1 MCAGHLGIT
10 ELDQDHIQY
19 MERLVNR
26 LFDLRL
32 FRSFKVKTTPRWI
45 VLLLDMLIVIAC
57 YIATVVA
64 GIYSMHMVIPPQ
76 TILLNGFL
84 VLAVYFVVTYV
95 SKSYTCV
102 IRLSV
107 IEDLYRIFMAIV
119 FSTLLLFG
127 FNVVKMALTG
137 KPFLKYW
144 DILII
149 GALAFSIMMIERL
162 CIKYLYM
169 RMNSATEGRKRVL
182 VLGTSFSSV
191 FLANA
196 LKGEIGGKYLPV
208 GLLSIKGGQDNPEIN
223 GFKVYKFDPATMA
236 EMFEKNNIDALIFD
250 SKSNN
255 LMSSGFA
262 DYFIKN
268 DIALLAMNQVA
279 EFEQDKDTDKGIS
292 TFVKEVQIEDLLGR
306 DPIVLNNPMV
316 SEQIKGSCVLIT
328 GACGSIGSEIVRQV
342 VNYGA
347 SKVVLYDQ
355 AETPMHDISLEMK
368 SNPRAHIEL
377 FMGDVRNRDR
387 LEEAFKK
394 FRPRY
399 VFHAAAY
406 KHVPMMEIN
415 PTEAILANVMGTRN
429 VADLSLKY
437 DVYKFVMIST
447 DKAVNPTNVMGCTK
461 RLAEIY
467 CQSLY
472 YDAQRMGKKTKF
484 ITTRFGNVLGSN
496 GSVIPL
502 FRKQI
507 AAGGPV
513 TVTHK
518 EIIRY
523 FMTIPEACSLVL
535 EAGCMGNGG
544 EIYIFDMG
552 EPVKIYDLARRMI
565 SLAGLKPDV
574 DIKIVEVGLRPGE
587 KLYEELLNDK
597 EKTTATVNKKIMVA
611 KVRTYNYKDVCV
623 NIDKIIALAAQGD
636 VHGMIYAMKEFVPE
650 YKSQHSQYES
660 IDKEIEGL
668 ESSPLQTETVNPGQP
683 TAE

>member
-1 MCAGHLGIT
+1 M
-10 ELDQDHIQY
+10 ELFINK
-19 MERLVNR
+19 L
-26 LFDLRL
+26 LDLRI
-32 FRSFKVKTTPRWI
+32 FRAFKVRTTPRWI
-45 VLLLDMLIVIAC
+45 ILLLDMLIVLAC
-57 YIATVVA
+57 FIATVVA
-64 GIYSMHMVIPPQ
+64 DMYSLHTVLPSQ
-76 TILLNGFL
+76 TILLNAAIVL
-84 VLAVYFVVTYV
+84 VVYFAITYL

-107 IEDLYRIFMAIV
+107 IEDLYRIFMVIV
-119 FSTLLLFG
+119 ISTLVLIG
-127 FNVVKMALTG
+127 FNAVKLAVTG
-137 KPFLKYW
+137 SPFMKFW

-149 GALAFSIMMIERL
+149 GALSFSIMMIERL

-169 RMNSATEGRKRVL
+169 RMTSATEGRKRVL

-208 GLLSIKGGQDNPEIN
+208 GLLSIKAGPENSEIH
-223 GFKVYKFDPATMA
+223 GFKVYRFDPTKMSDLFV
-236 EMFEKNNIDALIFD
+236 ENNIDALIFD
-250 SKSNN
+250 SKSTN

-262 DYFIKN
+262 DFFIKN
-268 DIALLAMNQVA
+268 DIPLLAMNKVA
-279 EFEQDKDTDKGIS
+279 EFEHAGGEKESENNGGIS
-292 TFVKEVQIEDLLGR
+292 TYIKEVQIEDLLGR
-306 DPIVLNNPMV
+306 DPIVLDNPLV
-316 SEQIKGSCVLIT
+316 SQHIKGSCVMIT

-342 VNYGA
+342 ANYGA
-347 SKVVLYDQ
+347 SKIVLFDQ

-368 SNPRAHIEL
+368 KFRPNAHIEL
-377 FMGDVRNRDR
+377 FMGDVRNRAR
-387 LEEAFKK
+387 LEEAFVK
-394 FRPRY
+394 FRPRF

-415 PTEAILANVMGTRN
+415 PTEAILANVLGTRN
-429 VADLSLKY
+429 VADLSLQY
-437 DVYKFVMIST
+437 NVYKFVMIST

-467 CQSLY
+467 CQSLF
-472 YDAQRMGKKTKF
+472 YDAQRQGKKTQF

-535 EAGCMGNGG
+535 EAGCMGSGG

-574 DIKIVEVGLRPGE
+574 DIKIEEIGLRPGE

-597 EKTTATVNKKIMVA
+597 EITTATVNKKIMIA
-611 KVRTYNYKDVCV
+611 KVKTYNYKEVCA
-623 NIDKIIALAAQGD
+623 NIDHIIDLAKKGD
-636 VHGMIYAMKEFVPE
+636 TYGMIYAMKEFVPE
-650 YKSQHSQYES
+650 YKSQHSKFEA
-660 IDKEIEGL
+660 IDKEIEG
-668 ESSPLQTETVNPGQP
+668 EATPAAPDVRQP
-683 TAE
+683 VAE

>member
-1 MCAGHLGIT
+1 MI
-10 ELDQDHIQY
+10 ERIIDKILD
-19 MERLVNR
+19 LKLFR
-26 LFDLRL
+26 LF
-32 FRSFKVKTTPRWI
+32 KVRTTPRWI
-45 VLLLDMLIVIAC
+45 ILMLDMLIVMVS

-64 GIYSMHMVIPPQ
+64 DMYSLHSLTSSS
-76 TILLNGFL
+76 TILINGFI
-84 VLAVYFVVTYV
+84 VFVVYFAVTYI

-119 FSTLLLFG
+119 VSTILLIG
-127 FNVVKMALTG
+127 INIVKMGITG
-137 KPFLKYW
+137 VPFLKFW

-149 GALAFSIMMIERL
+149 GALSFSMMMIERL

-182 VLGTSFSSV
+182 VLGTSFASV

-208 GLLSIKGGQDNPEIN
+208 GLLSIKSGQESSEIN
-223 GFKVYKFDPATMA
+223 GFKVYRFDPTTISTVFL
-236 EMFEKNNIDALIFD
+236 EEHIDALIFD
-250 SKSNN
+250 SKSNI
-255 LMSSGFA
+255 LMRSGFA
-262 DYFIKN
+262 DFFIKN
-268 DIALLAMNQVA
+268 DIPLLAMNKVA
-279 EFEQDKDTDKGIS
+279 EFEQDKDSDKNIS
-292 TFVKEVQIEDLLGR
+292 TFIKEVQIEDLLGR
-306 DPIVLNNPMV
+306 EPIVLNNPL
-316 SEQIKGSCVLIT
+316 IKQHINGSCVLIT

-342 VNYGA
+342 TNYGA
-347 SKVVLYDQ
+347 SKIVLFDQ
-355 AETPMHDISLEMK
+355 AETPMHDIYLEMQK
-368 SNPRAHIEL
+368 SYPDADIEL
-377 FMGDVRNRDR
+377 FMGDVRNRAR
-387 LEEAFKK
+387 VEEAFEK
-394 FRPRY
+394 FHPSY

-406 KHVPMMEIN
+406 KHVPMMELN

-429 VADLSLKY
+429 VADVALKY

-467 CQSLY
+467 CQSLFH
-472 YDAQRMGKKTKF
+472 DAQRKGKQTKF

-507 AAGGPV
+507 ESGGPV

-518 EIIRY
+518 DIIRY

-565 SLAGLKPDV
+565 TLAGFKPDV
-574 DIKIVEVGLRPGE
+574 DIKIKEVGLRPGE

-597 EKTTATVNKKIMVA
+597 EKTTATVNKKIMIA
-611 KVRTYNYKDVCV
+611 KVKTYDYEDVCR
-623 NIDKIIALAAQGD
+623 NIDKIIALAAAGN
-636 VHGMIYAMKEFVPE
+636 VHDMVYAMKAFVPE
-650 YKSQHSQYES
+650 YKSQQSKFEA
-660 IDKEIEGL
+660 IDQEIEAKIQEQPVALGL
-668 ESSPLQTETVNPGQP
+668 LQP

>member
-1 MCAGHLGIT
+1 M
-10 ELDQDHIQY
+10 
-19 MERLVNR
+19 
-26 LFDLRL
+26 DLRIL
-32 FRSFKVKTTPRWI
+32 RSFKVRTTPRWI
-45 VLLLDMLIVIAC
+45 ILLLDMVIVLISYAATVIADTYSLHIVTGPLNVLFVAAIVI
-57 YIATVVA
+57 
-64 GIYSMHMVIPPQ
+64 G
-76 TILLNGFL
+76 
-84 VLAVYFVVTYV
+84 VYFVVSYI

-107 IEDLYRIFMAIV
+107 IEDLYRIFIAVVIASV
-119 FSTLLLFG
+119 FLCVI
-127 FNVVKMALTG
+127 NALWLVFAHAELI
-137 KPFLKYW
+137 KFW
-144 DILII
+144 NILVI
-149 GALAFSIMMIERL
+149 GALSFSMMMIERL

-169 RMNSATEGRKRVL
+169 RMNNATEGRKRVL
-182 VLGTSFSSV
+182 VLGTTFNSV

-208 GLLSIKGGQDNPEIN
+208 GLLSIKLNNTNSEIN
-223 GFKVYKFDPATMA
+223 GLKIYHFDPKTTSDEFA
-236 EMFEKNNIDALIFD
+236 KNGIIGLIYDA
-250 SKSNN
+250 KSNN

-268 DIALLAMNQVA
+268 DIALLAMNKVA
-279 EFEQDKDTDKGIS
+279 EFEQDDPKGQNEKGIS
-292 TFVKEVQIEDLLGR
+292 TYIKEVQIEDLLGR
-306 DPIVLNNPMV
+306 EPIVLNNPLV
-316 SEQIKGSCVLIT
+316 SKHINGSCVLIT

-342 VNYGA
+342 ASYHA
-347 SKVVLYDQ
+347 SKIILFDQ

-368 SNPRAHIEL
+368 KDYPDADIEL
-377 FMGDVRNRDR
+377 FMGDVRNRER
-387 LEEAFKK
+387 VEEAFEK
-394 FRPRY
+394 FHPSY

-429 VADLSLKY
+429 VADLALKY
-437 DVYKFVMIST
+437 GVYKFVMIST

-467 CQSLY
+467 CQSLFH
-472 YDAQRMGKKTKF
+472 DAQQKGKKTQF

-552 EPVKIYDLARRMI
+552 EPVKIYDMARRMI

-574 DIKIVEVGLRPGE
+574 DIKIEEIGLRPGE

-611 KVRTYNYKDVCV
+611 KVKMYDYKDVCTH
-623 NIDKIIALAAQGD
+623 IDKIITFASKGD
-636 VHGMIYAMKEFVPE
+636 VHEMVYAMKEFVPE
-650 YKSQHSQYES
+650 YKSMHSKFEA
-660 IDKEIEGL
+660 IDKEIENEGK
-668 ESSPLQTETVNPGQP
+668 PIAPNAVQP

>member
-1 MCAGHLGIT
+1 
-10 ELDQDHIQY
+10 
-19 MERLVNR
+19 
-26 LFDLRL
+26 
-32 FRSFKVKTTPRWI
+32 
-45 VLLLDMLIVIAC
+45 LLDMVIVLISYAATVIADTYSLHIVTGPLNVLFVAAIVI
-57 YIATVVA
+57 
-64 GIYSMHMVIPPQ
+64 G
-76 TILLNGFL
+76 
-84 VLAVYFVVTYV
+84 VYFVVSYI

-107 IEDLYRIFMAIV
+107 IEDLYRIFIAVIIASVILCVINALWLV
-119 FSTLLLFG
+119 FAHAELIKFW
-127 FNVVKMALTG
+127 N
-137 KPFLKYW
+137 
-144 DILII
+144 ILVI
-149 GALAFSIMMIERL
+149 GALSFSMMMIERL

-169 RMNSATEGRKRVL
+169 RMNNATEGRKRVL
-182 VLGTSFSSV
+182 VLGTTFNSV

-208 GLLSIKGGQDNPEIN
+208 GLLSIKSNNTNSEIN
-223 GFKVYKFDPATMA
+223 GLKIYHFDPKTTSDEFA
-236 EMFEKNNIDALIFD
+236 KNGIVGLIYDA
-250 SKSNN
+250 KSNN

-268 DIALLAMNQVA
+268 DIALLAMNKVA
-279 EFEQDKDTDKGIS
+279 EFEQDDPKGQNEKGIS
-292 TFVKEVQIEDLLGR
+292 TYIKEVQIEDLLGR
-306 DPIVLNNPMV
+306 DPIVLNNPLV
-316 SEQIKGSCVLIT
+316 SKHINGSCVLIT

-342 VNYGA
+342 ASYHA
-347 SKVVLYDQ
+347 SKIILFDQ

-368 SNPRAHIEL
+368 KDYPEADIEL
-377 FMGDVRNRDR
+377 FMGDVRNRER
-387 LEEAFKK
+387 VEEAFNK
-394 FRPRY
+394 FHPSY

-429 VADLSLKY
+429 VADLALKY
-437 DVYKFVMIST
+437 GVYKFVMIST

-467 CQSLY
+467 CQSLFH
-472 YDAQRMGKKTKF
+472 DAQQKGKKTQF

-552 EPVKIYDLARRMI
+552 EPVKIYDMARRMI

-574 DIKIVEVGLRPGE
+574 DIKIEEIGLRPGE

-611 KVRTYNYKDVCV
+611 KVKMYDYKDVCTH
-623 NIDKIIALAAQGD
+623 IDKIIAFASKGD
-636 VHGMIYAMKEFVPE
+636 VHEMVYAMKEFVPE
-650 YKSQHSQYES
+650 YKSMHSKFEA
-660 IDKEIEGL
+660 IDKEIENEGK
-668 ESSPLQTETVNPGQP
+668 PIAPNAVQP

>member
-1 MCAGHLGIT
+1 
-10 ELDQDHIQY
+10 
-19 MERLVNR
+19 MERLIDK
-26 LFDLRL
+26 LLDLRL
-32 FRSFKVKTTPRWI
+32 FRSFKVRTTPRWI
-45 VLLLDMLIVIAC
+45 ILLLDMLIVLFC
-57 YIATVVA
+57 FVATVVA
-64 GIYSMHMVIPPQ
+64 DMYSMHTVTAPA
-76 TILLNGFL
+76 TIIINAFI
-84 VLAVYFVVTYV
+84 VLAVYFLVTYI

-107 IEDLYRIFMAIV
+107 IEDLYRIFMAIAV
-119 FSTLLLFG
+119 STLLLIGINILKLAF
-127 FNVVKMALTG
+127 TG
-137 KPFLKYW
+137 VPFMKFW
-144 DILII
+144 NILII
-149 GALAFSIMMIERL
+149 GALSFSLMMIERL

-169 RMNSATEGRKRVL
+169 RMNSDTKDRQRVL

-191 FLANA
+191 LLANA
-196 LKGEIGGKYLPV
+196 LKGEIGGKFLPV
-208 GLLSIKGGQDNPEIN
+208 GLLSIKSGPDNSEIN
-223 GFKVYKFDPATMA
+223 GFKVYRFDLLKMNEVFA
-236 EMFEKNNIDALIFD
+236 EQSIDALLFD
-250 SKSNN
+250 SKSYN

-268 DIALLAMNQVA
+268 DIKLLAMNKVA
-279 EFEQDKDTDKGIS
+279 EFEQDRGNRPGGIS
-292 TFVKEVQIEDLLGR
+292 TLIKEVQIEDLLGR
-306 DPIVLNNPMV
+306 DPIVLNNPLV
-316 SEQIKGSCVLIT
+316 NQHISGTCVLIT

-342 VNYGA
+342 ASYRA
-347 SKVVLYDQ
+347 SKIVLFDQ
-355 AETPMHDISLEMK
+355 AETPMHDIALEMRK
-368 SNPRAHIEL
+368 DYPDADIEL
-377 FMGDVRNRDR
+377 FMGDVRNRER
-387 LEEAFKK
+387 VEEAFEK
-394 FRPRY
+394 FRPQY

-429 VADLSLKY
+429 VADLALKY

-467 CQSLY
+467 CQSLFF
-472 YDAQRMGKKTKF
+472 DAQRRGKKTKF

-502 FRKQI
+502 FRRQI

-518 EIIRY
+518 DIIRY

-535 EAGCMGNGG
+535 EAGCMGHGG

-552 EPVKIYDLARRMI
+552 EPVKIYDMARRMI
-565 SLAGLKPDV
+565 SLAGLKPDI
-574 DIKIVEVGLRPGE
+574 DIKIVEIGLRPGE

-597 EKTTATVNKKIMVA
+597 EKTTATVNRKIMIA
-611 KVRTYNYKDVCV
+611 KVRTYDYQDVCN
-623 NIDKIIALAAQGD
+623 NIDKIISLASKGD

-650 YKSQHSQYES
+650 YKSQHSRFEA
-660 IDKEIEGL
+660 IDKEIEG
-668 ESSPLQTETVNPGQP
+668 ETRSENPDINQP

>member
-1 MCAGHLGIT
+1 
-10 ELDQDHIQY
+10 
-19 MERLVNR
+19 MERLIDK
-26 LFDLRL
+26 LLDLRL
-32 FRSFKVKTTPRWI
+32 FRSFKVRTTPRWI
-45 VLLLDMLIVIAC
+45 ILLLDMLIVLFC
-57 YIATVVA
+57 FVATVVA
-64 GIYSMHMVIPPQ
+64 DIYSMHSVIAPS
-76 TILLNGFL
+76 TIILNAFL
-84 VLAVYFVVTYV
+84 VLAVYFLVTYI

-119 FSTLLLFG
+119 VSTLLLAG
-127 FNVVKMALTG
+127 INILKLAITG
-137 KPFLKYW
+137 VPFMKFW
-144 DILII
+144 NILII
-149 GALAFSIMMIERL
+149 GALSFSIMMIERL

-169 RMNSATEGRKRVL
+169 RMNSDTKGRKRVL
-182 VLGTSFSSV
+182 VLGTTFSSV
-191 FLANA
+191 LLANA
-196 LKGEIGGKYLPV
+196 LKGEIGGKFLPV
-208 GLLSIKGGQDNPEIN
+208 GLLSIKSGPDNSEIN
-223 GFKVYKFDPATMA
+223 GFKVYRFDPLKMNEIFA
-236 EMFEKNNIDALIFD
+236 EQSIDALLFD
-250 SKSNN
+250 SKSYN

-268 DIALLAMNQVA
+268 DISLLAMNKIA
-279 EFEQDKDTDKGIS
+279 EFEHNKENRDAGIS
-292 TFVKEVQIEDLLGR
+292 TFIKEVQIEDLLGR
-306 DPIVLNNPMV
+306 EPIVLNNTLV
-316 SEQIKGSCVLIT
+316 NQHINGSCVLIT

-342 VNYGA
+342 ANYGA
-347 SKVVLYDQ
+347 SKIVLFDQ
-355 AETPMHDISLEMK
+355 AETPMHDIALEMK
-368 SNPRAHIEL
+368 KDYPSANIEL
-377 FMGDVRNRDR
+377 FMGDVRNRER
-387 LEEAFKK
+387 VEEAFDK

-429 VADLSLKY
+429 VADLALKY

-467 CQSLY
+467 CQSLFF
-472 YDAQRMGKKTKF
+472 DAQRRGKKTQF

-518 EIIRY
+518 DIIRY

-535 EAGCMGNGG
+535 EAGCMGSGG

-552 EPVKIYDLARRMI
+552 EPVKIYDMARRMI

-574 DIKIVEVGLRPGE
+574 DIKIVEIGLRPGE

-597 EKTTATVNKKIMVA
+597 EKTTATVNRKIMIA
-611 KVRTYNYKDVCV
+611 KVRTYDYQDVCA
-623 NIDKIIALAAQGD
+623 NIDNIITLAARGD

-650 YKSQHSQYES
+650 YKSQHSRFEA
-660 IDKEIEGL
+660 IDKEIEQ
-668 ESSPLQTETVNPGQP
+668 ESRPENPDVNQP

>member
-1 MCAGHLGIT
+1 
-10 ELDQDHIQY
+10 
-19 MERLVNR
+19 MEQLLNK
-26 LFDLRL
+26 LMDLRIL
-32 FRSFKVKTTPRWI
+32 RSFKVRTTPRWI
-45 VLLLDMLIVIAC
+45 ILLLDMVIVLISYAATVIADTYSLHIVTGPLNVLFVAAIVI
-57 YIATVVA
+57 
-64 GIYSMHMVIPPQ
+64 G
-76 TILLNGFL
+76 
-84 VLAVYFVVTYV
+84 VYFVVSYI

-107 IEDLYRIFMAIV
+107 IEDLYRIFIAVIIASVILCVINALWLV
-119 FSTLLLFG
+119 FAHAELIKFW
-127 FNVVKMALTG
+127 N
-137 KPFLKYW
+137 
-144 DILII
+144 ILVI
-149 GALAFSIMMIERL
+149 GALSFSMMMIERL

-169 RMNSATEGRKRVL
+169 RMNNATEGRKRVL
-182 VLGTSFSSV
+182 VLGTTFNSV

-208 GLLSIKGGQDNPEIN
+208 GLLSIKSNNTNSEIN
-223 GFKVYKFDPATMA
+223 GLKIYHFDPKSTSDEFA
-236 EMFEKNNIDALIFD
+236 KNSIVGLIYDA
-250 SKSNN
+250 KSNN

-268 DIALLAMNQVA
+268 DIALLAMNKVA
-279 EFEQDKDTDKGIS
+279 EFEQEDPKGQSEKGIS
-292 TFVKEVQIEDLLGR
+292 TYIKEVQIEDLLGR
-306 DPIVLNNPMV
+306 DPIVLNNPLV
-316 SEQIKGSCVLIT
+316 SKHINGSCVLIT

-342 VNYGA
+342 ASYHA
-347 SKVVLYDQ
+347 SKIILFDQ

-368 SNPRAHIEL
+368 KDYPDADIEL
-377 FMGDVRNRDR
+377 FMGDVRNRER
-387 LEEAFKK
+387 VEEAFEK
-394 FRPRY
+394 FHPSY

-429 VADLSLKY
+429 VADLALKY
-437 DVYKFVMIST
+437 GVYKFVMIST

-467 CQSLY
+467 CQSLFH
-472 YDAQRMGKKTKF
+472 DAQQKGKKTQF

-552 EPVKIYDLARRMI
+552 EPVKIYDMARRMI

-574 DIKIVEVGLRPGE
+574 DIKIEEIGLRPGE

-611 KVRTYNYKDVCV
+611 KVKMYDYKDVCTH
-623 NIDKIIALAAQGD
+623 IDKIITFASKGD
-636 VHGMIYAMKEFVPE
+636 VHEMVYAMKEFVPE
-650 YKSQHSQYES
+650 YKSMHSKFEA
-660 IDKEIEGL
+660 IDKEIENEGK
-668 ESSPLQTETVNPGQP
+668 PIAPNAVQP

>member
-1 MCAGHLGIT
+1 
-10 ELDQDHIQY
+10 
-19 MERLVNR
+19 MERLIDKI
-26 LFDLRL
+26 LELRI
-32 FRSFKVKTTPRWI
+32 FRAFKVKTTPRWI
-45 VLLLDMLIVIAC
+45 ILLLDMLIVMAS
-57 YIATVVA
+57 YVATMVA
-64 GIYSMHMVIPPQ
+64 GMYSMHTVTAPLS
-76 TILLNGFL
+76 ILYNGFI
-84 VLAVYFVVTYV
+84 VFAVYFLVTYV
-95 SKSYTCV
+95 SKSYTWV
-102 IRLSV
+102 IRMSV
-107 IEDLYRIFMAIV
+107 IEDLYRVFMVIAI
-119 FSTLLLFG
+119 STLLLVVLNVARLVLFG
-127 FNVVKMALTG
+127 VV
-137 KPFLKYW
+137 FLKFW
-144 DILII
+144 DILVI
-149 GALAFSIMMIERL
+149 GAISFSLMMIERL

-182 VLGTSFSSV
+182 VLGTSFGSV

-208 GLLSIKGGQDNPEIN
+208 GLLSIKPNEERDEIN
-223 GFKVYKFDPATMA
+223 GLKVYIYDPTRMNDF
-236 EMFEKNNIDALIFD
+236 FEKNKIDALIFD
-250 SKSNN
+250 SKSDN
-255 LMSSGFA
+255 LMNSGFA

-268 DIALLAMNQVA
+268 DIPLLTMNKVA
-279 EFEQDKDTDKGIS
+279 EFEQSTNKDEKTGIS
-292 TFVKEVQIEDLLGR
+292 TYVKEVQIEDLLGR
-306 DPIVLNNPMV
+306 PPIVLDNPLV
-316 SEQIKGSCVLIT
+316 SQHIKGSCVLIT

-342 VNYGA
+342 ANYGA
-347 SKVVLYDQ
+347 EKIILFDQ
-355 AETPMHDISLEMK
+355 AETPMHDVALEMK
-368 SNPRAHIEL
+368 KDHPGADIEL
-377 FMGDVRNRDR
+377 FMGDVRNRER
-387 LEEAFKK
+387 LEEAFSK

-429 VADLSLKY
+429 VADLALKY

-467 CQSLY
+467 CQSLFF
-472 YDAQRMGKKTKF
+472 DAQKQGKKTQF

-518 EIIRY
+518 DIIRY

-535 EAGCMGNGG
+535 EAGCMGSGG

-552 EPVKIYDLARRMI
+552 APVKIYDMARRMI

-574 DIKIVEVGLRPGE
+574 DIEIKEIGLRPGE
-587 KLYEELLNDK
+587 KLYEELLNDA
-597 EKTTATVNKKIMVA
+597 EQVTATLNKKIMIA
-611 KVRTYNYKDVCV
+611 KVRTYDYHDVCD
-623 NIDKIIALAAQGD
+623 NIDQIVDLANKGD
-636 VHGMIYAMKEFVPE
+636 VHGMIFAMKQFVPE
-650 YKSQHSQYES
+650 YKSQQSRFEE
-660 IDKEIEGL
+660 IDKEIENNSAPVDEAL
-668 ESSPLQTETVNPGQP
+668 VNHQP

>member
-1 MCAGHLGIT
+1 
-10 ELDQDHIQY
+10 
-19 MERLVNR
+19 
-26 LFDLRL
+26 
-32 FRSFKVKTTPRWI
+32 
-45 VLLLDMLIVIAC
+45 MLIVLVS
-57 YIATVVA
+57 YVSTVVA
-64 GIYSMHMVIPPQ
+64 DIYSLHQVPTPMS
-76 TILLNGFL
+76 ILLNGFII
-84 VLAVYFVVTYV
+84 LAVYFIISYL
-95 SKSYTCV
+95 SRSYTCV

-107 IEDLYRIFMAIV
+107 IEDLYRIFMLIV
-119 FSTLLLFG
+119 FSTIVLVGINAVHL
-127 FNVVKMALTG
+127 ALWGTMLM
-137 KPFLKYW
+137 KFW
-144 DILII
+144 NILVI
-149 GALAFSIMMIERL
+149 GALSFSMMMIERL

-169 RMNSATEGRKRVL
+169 RMTSSTEGRKRVL
-182 VLGTSFSSV
+182 VLGTSFASV

-196 LKGEIGGKYLPV
+196 LKGEVGGKYLPV
-208 GLLSIKGGQDNPEIN
+208 GRLSLKSGEESSELN
-223 GFKVYKFDPATMA
+223 GVKVYKFDPTTMTEIFA
-236 EMFEKNNIDALIFD
+236 SKNIDALIFD
-250 SKSNN
+250 SRSNY
-255 LMSSGFA
+255 LMNSGFA

-268 DIALLAMNQVA
+268 DIALLAMNRVA
-279 EFEQDKDTDKGIS
+279 EFEQDEEKTDEKRGIS
-292 TFVKEVQIEDLLGR
+292 TYVKEVQIEDLLGR
-306 DPIVLNNPMV
+306 DPIVLNNPLV
-316 SEQIKGSCVLIT
+316 SEHIKGSCVLIT

-342 VNYGA
+342 SNYGA
-347 SKVVLYDQ
+347 SKIVLFDQ
-355 AETPMHDISLEMK
+355 AETPMHDISIEMK
-368 SNPRAHIEL
+368 KDYPKAHIEL
-377 FMGDVRNRDR
+377 FIGDVRNRER
-387 LEEAFKK
+387 VEEAFAK

-429 VADLSLKY
+429 VADLALKY
-437 DVYKFVMIST
+437 NVYKFVMIST

-467 CQSLY
+467 CQSLFFY
-472 YDAQRMGKKTKF
+472 AQKQGKKTQF

-535 EAGCMGNGG
+535 EAGCMGSGG

-574 DIKIVEVGLRPGE
+574 DIKITEIGLRPGE

-597 EKTTATVNKKIMVA
+597 EKTTATVNKKIMIA
-611 KVRTYNYKDVCV
+611 KVKTYNYNDVCA
-623 NIDKIIALAAQGD
+623 NISHIIELAGKAD
-636 VHGMIYAMKEFVPE
+636 VHAMVYAMKKFVPE
-650 YKSQHSQYES
+650 YKSQQSKFES
-660 IDKEIEGL
+660 IDKEIEQSDL
-668 ESSPLQTETVNPGQP
+668 VQEPSAPDRLQP

>member
-1 MCAGHLGIT
+1 
-10 ELDQDHIQY
+10 
-19 MERLVNR
+19 MERLINK
-26 LFDLRL
+26 LLDLRL
-32 FRSFKVKTTPRWI
+32 FRSFKVRTTPRWI
-45 VLLLDMLIVIAC
+45 ILLLDMLIVLFC
-57 YIATVVA
+57 FVATVVA
-64 GIYSMHMVIPPQ
+64 DMYSMHTVTAPA
-76 TILLNGFL
+76 TIIINAFIVLTVYFL
-84 VLAVYFVVTYV
+84 VTYI

-107 IEDLYRIFMAIV
+107 IEDLYRIFMAIAV
-119 FSTLLLFG
+119 STLLLIG
-127 FNVVKMALTG
+127 INILKLAITG
-137 KPFLKYW
+137 TPFMKFW
-144 DILII
+144 NILII
-149 GALAFSIMMIERL
+149 GALSFSMMMIERL
-162 CIKYLYM
+162 CIKYLSM
-169 RMNSATEGRKRVL
+169 RMNSDTKDRKRVL
-182 VLGTSFSSV
+182 VLGTNFSSV
-191 FLANA
+191 LLANA
-196 LKGEIGGKYLPV
+196 LKGEIGGKFLPV
-208 GLLSIKGGQDNPEIN
+208 GLLSIKSGPDNAEIN
-223 GFKVYKFDPATMA
+223 GFKVYRFDPLKMA
-236 EMFEKNNIDALIFD
+236 DVFAENNIDALLFD
-250 SKSNN
+250 SKSYN

-268 DIALLAMNQVA
+268 EIPLLAMNKVA
-279 EFEQDKDTDKGIS
+279 EFEQNRGKGIS
-292 TFVKEVQIEDLLGR
+292 TLIKEVQIEDLLGR
-306 DPIVLNNPMV
+306 EPIVLNNPLV
-316 SEQIKGSCVLIT
+316 SQHIYGSSVLIT

-342 VNYGA
+342 ATYGA
-347 SKVVLYDQ
+347 SKIILFDQ
-355 AETPMHDISLEMK
+355 AETPMHDIALEMK
-368 SNPRAHIEL
+368 KDYPKADIEL
-377 FMGDVRNRDR
+377 FMGDVRNRER
-387 LEEAFKK
+387 VEEAFEK

-429 VADLSLKY
+429 VADLALKY
-437 DVYKFVMIST
+437 DVFKFVMIST

-467 CQSLY
+467 CQSLF
-472 YDAQRMGKKTKF
+472 YDAQSHGKNTKF

-552 EPVKIYDLARRMI
+552 EPVKIYDMARRMI
-565 SLAGLKPDV
+565 SLAGLKPDI
-574 DIKIVEVGLRPGE
+574 DIKIVEIGLRPGE

-597 EKTTATVNKKIMVA
+597 EKTTATVNRKIMIA
-611 KVRTYNYKDVCV
+611 KVKTYNYKDVCD
-623 NIDKIIALAAQGD
+623 NIDKIISLAGKGD

-650 YKSQHSQYES
+650 YKSQHSRFEA
-660 IDKEIEGL
+660 IDKEIEQ
-668 ESSPLQTETVNPGQP
+668 EPHNASPEVK
-683 TAE
+683 

>member
-1 MCAGHLGIT
+1 M
-10 ELDQDHIQY
+10 
-19 MERLVNR
+19 
-26 LFDLRL
+26 DLRL

-45 VLLLDMLIVIAC
+45 ILLLDMLIVMISFA
-57 YIATVVA
+57 ATVLA
-64 GIYSMHMVIPPQ
+64 GMFSVHTSAA
-76 TILLNGFL
+76 TIITNAFI
-84 VLAVYFVVTYV
+84 VFAVYFAVTYI

-107 IEDLYRIFMAIV
+107 IEDLYRIFMAIA
-119 FSTLLLFG
+119 FSTLVLFIL
-127 FNVVKMALTG
+127 NVGKQVITG
-137 KPFLKYW
+137 STFFKYW
-144 DILII
+144 DILVI
-149 GALAFSIMMIERL
+149 GALSFSLMMIERL

-182 VLGTSFSSV
+182 VLGTSFNSV

-208 GLLSIKGGQDNPEIN
+208 GLLSIKAGAENSEIN
-223 GFKVYKFDPATMA
+223 GFKVYRFNPTTMSDLFA
-236 EMFEKNNIDALIFD
+236 SDNIDALIFD
-250 SKSNN
+250 AKSNN

-262 DYFIKN
+262 DFFIKN
-268 DIALLAMNQVA
+268 DIALLAMNKVA
-279 EFEQDKDTDKGIS
+279 EFEQDKDSDKNIS
-292 TFVKEVQIEDLLGR
+292 TFIKEVQIEDLLGR
-306 DPIVLNNPMV
+306 DPIVLNNPLV
-316 SEQIKGSCVLIT
+316 SEHIKGSCVLIT

-342 VNYGA
+342 ANYGA
-347 SKVVLYDQ
+347 SKIVLFDQ

-368 SNPRAHIEL
+368 KERPNADIEL
-377 FMGDVRNRDR
+377 FMGDVSNRER
-387 LEEAFKK
+387 VEEAFAK

-429 VADLSLKY
+429 VADLALKY

-467 CQSLY
+467 CQSLFFE
-472 YDAQRMGKKTKF
+472 AQHRGKKTQF

-535 EAGCMGNGG
+535 EAGCMGSGG

-565 SLAGLKPDV
+565 SLAGLKPGV
-574 DIKIVEVGLRPGE
+574 DIKIEEIGLRPGE

-597 EKTTATVNKKIMVA
+597 EKTTATVNKKIMIA
-611 KVRTYNYKDVCV
+611 KVKIYDYQEVCAHLD
-623 NIDKIIALAAQGD
+623 NIIKLASAGD

-650 YKSQHSQYES
+650 YKSQHSRFEA
-660 IDKEIEGL
+660 IDKEIEG
-668 ESSPLQTETVNPGQP
+668 EETPASPEVVQQS
-683 TAE
+683 AE

>member
-1 MCAGHLGIT
+1 M
-10 ELDQDHIQY
+10 
-19 MERLVNR
+19 
-26 LFDLRL
+26 DLRL

-45 VLLLDMLIVIAC
+45 ILLLDMLIVMISFA
-57 YIATVVA
+57 ATVLA
-64 GIYSMHMVIPPQ
+64 GMFSVHTSAA
-76 TILLNGFL
+76 TILTNAFI
-84 VLAVYFVVTYV
+84 VFAVYFAVTYI

-107 IEDLYRIFMAIV
+107 IEDLYRIFMAIA
-119 FSTLLLFG
+119 FSTLVLFIL
-127 FNVVKMALTG
+127 NVGKQVITG
-137 KPFLKYW
+137 TTFFKYW
-144 DILII
+144 DILVI
-149 GALAFSIMMIERL
+149 GALSFSLMMIERL

-182 VLGTSFSSV
+182 VLGTTFNSV

-208 GLLSIKGGQDNPEIN
+208 GLLSIKAGAENSEIN
-223 GFKVYKFDPATMA
+223 GFKVYRFNPTTMSDLFA
-236 EMFEKNNIDALIFD
+236 SDNIDALIFD
-250 SKSNN
+250 AKSNN

-262 DYFIKN
+262 DFFIKN
-268 DIALLAMNQVA
+268 DIALLAMNKVA
-279 EFEQDKDTDKGIS
+279 EFEQDKDSDKNIS
-292 TFVKEVQIEDLLGR
+292 TFIKEVQIEDLLGR
-306 DPIVLNNPMV
+306 DPIVLNNPLV
-316 SEQIKGSCVLIT
+316 SEHIKGSCVLIT

-342 VNYGA
+342 ANYGA
-347 SKVVLYDQ
+347 SKIVLFDQ

-368 SNPRAHIEL
+368 KERPNADIEL
-377 FMGDVRNRDR
+377 FMGDVRNRER
-387 LEEAFKK
+387 VEEAFAK

-429 VADLSLKY
+429 VADLALKY

-467 CQSLY
+467 CQSLFFE
-472 YDAQRMGKKTKF
+472 AQHRGKKTQF

-535 EAGCMGNGG
+535 EAGCMGSGG

-565 SLAGLKPDV
+565 SLAGLKPGV
-574 DIKIVEVGLRPGE
+574 DIKIEEIGLRPGE

-597 EKTTATVNKKIMVA
+597 EKTTATVNKKIMIA
-611 KVRTYNYKDVCV
+611 KVKIYDYQEVCAHLD
-623 NIDKIIALAAQGD
+623 NIIKLASAGD

-650 YKSQHSQYES
+650 YKSQHSRFEA
-660 IDKEIEGL
+660 IDKEIEG
-668 ESSPLQTETVNPGQP
+668 EETPASPEVVQQS
-683 TAE
+683 AE

>member
-1 MCAGHLGIT
+1 M
-10 ELDQDHIQY
+10 LD
-19 MERLVNR
+19 MV
-26 LFDLRL
+26 
-32 FRSFKVKTTPRWI
+32 I
-45 VLLLDMLIVIAC
+45 VLISYAATVIADTYSLHIVTGPLNVLFVAAIVI
-57 YIATVVA
+57 
-64 GIYSMHMVIPPQ
+64 G
-76 TILLNGFL
+76 
-84 VLAVYFVVTYV
+84 VYFVVSYI

-107 IEDLYRIFMAIV
+107 IEDLYRIFIAVIIASVILCVINALWLV
-119 FSTLLLFG
+119 FAHAELIKFW
-127 FNVVKMALTG
+127 N
-137 KPFLKYW
+137 
-144 DILII
+144 ILVI
-149 GALAFSIMMIERL
+149 GALSFSMMMIERL

-169 RMNSATEGRKRVL
+169 RMNNATEGRKRVL
-182 VLGTSFSSV
+182 VLGTTFNSV

-208 GLLSIKGGQDNPEIN
+208 GLLSIKSNNTNSEIN
-223 GFKVYKFDPATMA
+223 GLKIYHFDPKSTSDEFA
-236 EMFEKNNIDALIFD
+236 KNSIVGLIYDA
-250 SKSNN
+250 KSNN

-268 DIALLAMNQVA
+268 DIALLAMNKVA
-279 EFEQDKDTDKGIS
+279 EFEQEDPKGQSEKGIS
-292 TFVKEVQIEDLLGR
+292 TYIKEVQIEDLLGR
-306 DPIVLNNPMV
+306 DPIVLNNPLV
-316 SEQIKGSCVLIT
+316 SKHINGSCVLIT

-342 VNYGA
+342 ASYHA
-347 SKVVLYDQ
+347 SKIILFDQ
-355 AETPMHDISLEMK
+355 AETPMHDILLEMK
-368 SNPRAHIEL
+368 KDYPDADIEL
-377 FMGDVRNRDR
+377 FMGDVRNRER
-387 LEEAFKK
+387 VEEAFEK
-394 FRPRY
+394 FHPSY

-429 VADLSLKY
+429 VADLALKY
-437 DVYKFVMIST
+437 GVYKFVMIST

-467 CQSLY
+467 CQSLFH
-472 YDAQRMGKKTKF
+472 DAQQKGKKTQF

-552 EPVKIYDLARRMI
+552 EPVKIYDMARRMI

-574 DIKIVEVGLRPGE
+574 DIKIEEIGLRPGE

-611 KVRTYNYKDVCV
+611 KVKMYDYKDVCTH
-623 NIDKIIALAAQGD
+623 IDKIITFASKGD
-636 VHGMIYAMKEFVPE
+636 VHEMVYAMKEFVPE
-650 YKSQHSQYES
+650 YKSMHSKFEA
-660 IDKEIEGL
+660 IDKEIENEGK
-668 ESSPLQTETVNPGQP
+668 PIAPNAVQP